1 MSSPIP
7 GTGLAVVTDRLWSLR
22 LFYQLL
28 NGRIEESRHLDG
40 IWTSEHLDFS
50 PVDDTPLAAITYG
63 GGREVSEP
71 LTYFRY
77 AAS

>member
-28 NGRIEESRHLDG
+28 NSHVEQNRHVDG
-40 IWTSEHLDFS
+40 VWTNEPLTFS
-50 PVDDTPLAAITYG
+50 PVDDTPLASITYSA
-63 GGREVSEP
+63 GREVSEP
-71 LTYFRY
+71 PTYF
-77 AAS
+77 